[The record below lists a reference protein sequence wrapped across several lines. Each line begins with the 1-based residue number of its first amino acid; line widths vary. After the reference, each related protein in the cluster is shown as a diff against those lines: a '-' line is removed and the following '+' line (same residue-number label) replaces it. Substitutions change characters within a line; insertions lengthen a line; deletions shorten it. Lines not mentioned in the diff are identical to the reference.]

1 MKLLNFLIIKL
12 TICLVIGILIGY
24 YFPISWSV
32 VSKVA
37 FGGILLFSIV
47 FFMVETR
54 VKQTLFFGMLTY
66 FLVVAIGVLSITFH
80 THKNQLHHYSNE
92 LADEVIEQLQI
103 RIYKKLKPNRFYN
116 KFLAKVVAVNSQK
129 VNGIVLVSVDSTV
142 HIAIDDMFY
151 VVSKLQEIKKPLNPH
166 QFDFKK
172 YMMQQQVYHQIF
184 LNNTNT
190 LLLASENTIF
200 GSAADIRNKINNT
213 LSQQSISKENL
224 SVINALLL
232 GQRQDVS
239 RDTYKSFTKSGAV
252 HILAISG
259 LHIGLLLLMLTVL
272 FKPLSYF
279 KYGNKIVPILI
290 IVLLWAYAFI
300 TGMSASVVRAVTMF
314 SLVTI
319 AIYSNRITNTYN
331 TLVISAFLL
340 LLCNPYYVFDVGF
353 QLSYSAVF
361 AIVWIKPLF
370 DSLWAPKNYV
380 ARKFWDVFSVTL
392 AAQFGILPLSLFYF
406 HQFPGLFFVSNMVI
420 IPVLGVLLGLGV
432 VTLVYAYFGWVPE
445 KLLFFF
451 NECVSLLNDFV
462 AFVANK
468 EDFIFTNIPF
478 NSFNLVAT
486 YLLVVSIVLLWK
498 QFNYKRLVF
507 VLSSILCMQF
517 VFVYNKRSVQ
527 TEEFVVF
534 NQYKTTLIGHRIGN
548 EFAYASKNG
557 KYQQSLDNYIVNE
570 FVEKVTQDSL
580 QNVYMFKGEKLL
592 LVDEKSIYTISFK
605 PDIVLLTNSPKLN
618 LNRLITSLKPKII
631 VVDNNNYKSYVARW
645 KATCL
650 QNDVPFHFVR
660 EDGAFVLK

>member
-12 TICLVIGILIGY
+12 AIFLVIGILIGY

-32 VSKVA
+32 ASKVV

-47 FFMVETR
+47 FLIVHAK
-54 VKQTLFFGMLTY
+54 VKQTPFFGALTC
-66 FLVVAIGVLSITFH
+66 FLVIVIGVFSITFH
-80 THKNQLHHYSNE
+80 THKNQLKHYSNE
-92 LADEVIEQLQI
+92 LADEATEKLQI
-103 RIYKKLKPNRFYN
+103 RIYKKLKPNSFYN
-116 KFLAKVVAVNSQK
+116 KFLAKVVAVNSHK
-129 VNGIVLVSVDSTV
+129 VDGIVLVSVDSTV
-142 HIAIDDMFY
+142 HVAIDDVFH
-151 VVSKLQEIKKPLNPH
+151 VVTKLQEIKKPLNPH

-172 YMMQQQVYHQIF
+172 YMMKQQVDHQVF
-184 LNNTNT
+184 LSNKNA
-190 LLLASENTIF
+190 LLLGSQKTIYRN
-200 GSAADIRNKINNT
+200 AADIRNRINNT
-213 LSQQSISKENL
+213 LSKQSISKENL
-224 SVINALLL
+224 GIINALLL

-239 RDTYKSFTKSGAV
+239 RNTYKSFTKSGAV

-279 KYGNKIVPILI
+279 RYGKKIVPII
-290 IVLLWAYAFI
+290 IILLLWMYAFI

-370 DSLWAPKNYV
+370 DRLWTPKNYV
-380 ARKFWDVFSVTL
+380 TRKFWDVFSVTL

-420 IPVLGVLLGLGV
+420 IPLLGVLLGLGI
-432 VTLVYAYFGWVPE
+432 VTLIFAYFGWVPE
-445 KLLFFF
+445 KLLFVF
-451 NECVSLLNDFV
+451 NECISLLNDFV

-468 EDFIFTNIPF
+468 EDFIFTKISF
-478 NSFNLVAT
+478 NTFNLVAT
-486 YLLVVSIVLLWK
+486 YLLIVSVVLLCK
-498 QFNYKRLVF
+498 HFNYKRLVF
-507 VLSSILCMQF
+507 VFSSIICIQL
-517 VFVYNKRSVQ
+517 VFMYNKRSVQ
-527 TEEFVVF
+527 TEEFIIF
-534 NQYKTTLIGHRIGN
+534 NQDRTTLIGHKIGN
-548 EFAYASKNG
+548 EFTYASKNRT
-557 KYQQSLDNYIVNE
+557 YQHSLENYVVNE
-570 FVEKVTQDSL
+570 FVEKVKQDSL
-580 QNVYMFKGEKLL
+580 RNVYVFKDKKLLIVGEKS
-592 LVDEKSIYTISFK
+592 VYNTSFK
-605 PDIVLLTNSPKLN
+605 PDIVLLTESPKIN
-618 LNRLITSLKPKII
+618 LNRLIATMKPEIV

-645 KATCL
+645 KTTCL
-650 QNDVPFHFVR
+650 KNDVPFHSVR